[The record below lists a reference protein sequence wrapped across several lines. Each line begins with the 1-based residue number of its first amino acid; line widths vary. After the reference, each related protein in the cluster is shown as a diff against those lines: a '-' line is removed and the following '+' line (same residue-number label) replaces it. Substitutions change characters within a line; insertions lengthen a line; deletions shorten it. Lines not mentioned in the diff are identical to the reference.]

1 MEPRSLI
8 ETFFA
13 KKTGITKEDI
23 ENKILGS
30 VKESAFID
38 YKRID
43 TSSFTSGKQVDQPKI
58 RSLIIREIVAFLNKI
73 SPGGGVVALG
83 IEAKEKIPTKIIGV
97 ESNII
102 KGDSVLRDWILNDV
116 SSIPRAFE
124 FPSVVIEPVDVDKD
138 KKVYF
143 IECHPKDSNAL
154 YYSKCDELAYV
165 REMDTT
171 RKLQFE
177 ESARM
182 IDAKKIA
189 KLFVDLEEID
199 LRIDNDDVI
208 YRMKIVFNNAGN
220 KPANEVMSMLLFDY
234 ITKDCRAQNIEVDFF
249 DTYNIKETSNINV
262 CSKSFQQNFIQ
273 VFYPGRPVVVGFFNL
288 RFKRENPVQLIFEI
302 DEQYGRTK
310 QVFNFTEVEFN
321 KSPRSFSVY

>member
-8 ETFFA
+8 EEFFG

-30 VKESAFID
+30 MTESALID

-43 TSSFTSGKQVDQPKI
+43 ALSSASEKQIDQSKT
-58 RSLIIREIVAFLNKI
+58 RSLIMREIVAFLNKI
-73 SPGGGVVALG
+73 SPEGGVVALG
-83 IEAKEKIPTKIIGV
+83 IDAKNKIPTKIIGV
-97 ESNII
+97 EVGLI
-102 KGDSVLRDWILNDV
+102 KSDSVLRDWVLNDI

-124 FPSVVIEPVDVDKD
+124 FPSVVIETVVVDKD

-143 IECHPKDSNAL
+143 IECHSKDFNVL

-182 IDAKKIA
+182 IDAKKVA
-189 KLFVDLEEID
+189 KLFANLEEID
-199 LRIDNDDVI
+199 LRIDNDDVV
-208 YRMKIVFNNAGN
+208 YRMKIVFNNVGN
-220 KPANEVMSMLLFDY
+220 KPANNVMSMLLFDY
-234 ITKDCRAQNIEVDFF
+234 IAKERRAQNIEVEFF
-249 DTYNIKETSNINV
+249 DTHNIRETSNINV
-262 CSKSFQQNFIQ
+262 CSRSFQQNFNQ
-273 VFYPGRPVVVGFFNL
+273 LFYPGRPVVVGFFTL
-288 RFKRENPVQLIFEI
+288 RFKREASICLIFEI
-302 DEQYGRTK
+302 DEQNGRTK
-310 QVFNFTEVEFN
+310 EVFTFTQVEFS